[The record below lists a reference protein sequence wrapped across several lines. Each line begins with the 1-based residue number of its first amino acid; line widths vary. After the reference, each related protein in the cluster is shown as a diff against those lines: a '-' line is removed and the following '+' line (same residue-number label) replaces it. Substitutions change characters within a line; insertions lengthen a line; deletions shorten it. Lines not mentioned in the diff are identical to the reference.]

1 MLTNICVTGLI
12 ISESILVKRKEKVME
27 GISVIRDDQKKGV
40 ITSQDERGYC
50 VIEFEDK
57 TRLVIS
63 PELLIP
69 QDDGSYFV
77 NTSGAEELILPV
89 IAEEIVIDKEQ
100 IPRGIVRIH
109 TRVETREKEVD
120 ATTTH
125 EEVIVERIPINKLI
139 EDVSPKVRKERGVLI
154 IPVVEEVVVI
164 EKRLLL
170 VEEVHISK
178 QRTQKTTPHT
188 VMLQREVVEVE
199 RTEADG
205 TELSQDREFEDI

>member
-1 MLTNICVTGLI
+1 MLTNICIIELI

-40 ITSQDERGYC
+40 ITAQDDRGYC
-50 VIEFEDK
+50 VIEFEDN

-89 IAEEIVIDKEQ
+89 IAEEIVIEKEQ

-139 EDVSPKVRKERGVLI
+139 A
-154 IPVVEEVVVI
+154 
-164 EKRLLL
+164 
-170 VEEVHISK
+170 
-178 QRTQKTTPHT
+178 TN
-188 VMLQREVVEVE
+188 
-199 RTEADG
+199 
-205 TELSQDREFEDI
+205 